1 MKTTLALVACV
12 ALAGAFAPVRHAA
25 PARFALRAEGD
36 ESQGSFRYSD
46 SDTISP
52 LEKKKAIE
60 DTSKWCLERCIS
72 LGHCEVFEDLAK
84 MSTSQVQDFCKACV
98 IGEVQGAD
106 ECDVQ
111 WMFAEDAPW
120 GSEDMP
126 SDLKGFSP

>member
-1 MKTTLALVACV
+1 M
-12 ALAGAFAPVRHAA
+12 G
-25 PARFALRAEGD
+25 
-36 ESQGSFRYSD
+36 
-46 SDTISP
+46 
-52 LEKKKAIE
+52 IE

-111 WMFAEDAPW
+111 WMFAEDALGRRGHALGPQ
-120 GSEDMP
+120 GLLAVRETARRRRISERATRRAAG
-126 SDLKGFSP
+126 SDLSGRSGRGPLENIRFLARVRQTG

>member
-1 MKTTLALVACV
+1 M
-12 ALAGAFAPVRHAA
+12 GAS

-46 SDTISP
+46 ADTISP

-111 WMFAEDAPW
+111 WMFAVRETARRRRI
-120 GSEDMP
+120 SERAARRAAG
-126 SDLKGFSP
+126 SDLSGRSGRG

>member
-1 MKTTLALVACV
+1 MCI
-12 ALAGAFAPVRHAA
+12 RDSAA

-120 GSEDMP
+120 GGEDMP